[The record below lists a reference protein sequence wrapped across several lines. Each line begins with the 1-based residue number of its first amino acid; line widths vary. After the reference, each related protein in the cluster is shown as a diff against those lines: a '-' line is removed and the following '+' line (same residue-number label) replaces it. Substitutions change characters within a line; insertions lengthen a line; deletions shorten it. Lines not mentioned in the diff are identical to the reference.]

1 MANVEHNVL
10 TGSDLH
16 EPKGMATA
24 ADNTVYLAD
33 GATSGVFTQI
43 TPTNRVMVHSA
54 SDFPAAVAGVRTL
67 AASTTYQIVG
77 AVSIGS
83 DRLVMSADT
92 AIVGHNPELDV
103 LSTTSSGNM
112 ITTVTD
118 GLMNGVGFTCSSGTW
133 LSIGG
138 ATNTKRFKISN
149 CILTSCDI
157 IGTVDQSLEFIFINN
172 DVRVATN
179 GGLTLTGTCTDLR
192 IQNSRLTTAKTPNGI
207 IIDFG
212 TSVWDNAFVGFNI
225 LNNPGSVDAVGLV
238 SGGNA
243 NLKTTTGNGYI
254 VDNLIF
260 DPLEDII
267 NQAGDR
273 WNFRVHD

>member
-16 EPKGMATA
+16 ESKGIATA
-24 ADNTVYLAD
+24 VDNAVYVAD

-54 SDFPAAVAGVRTL
+54 SDFPTAVAGVRTL
-67 AASTTYQIVG
+67 VASTTYQIVG

-103 LSTTSSGNM
+103 LTTTSSGNM

-157 IGTVDQSLEFIFINN
+157 IGTVDKSLDFIFIDN
-172 DVRVATN
+172 DVRVATS
-179 GGLTLTGTCTDLR
+179 GGLTLTGVSTAIR
-192 IQNSRLTTAKTPNGI
+192 IQNCKLTSSVTPI
-207 IIDFG
+207 IQFG
-212 TSVWDNAFVGFNI
+212 SSVWFSAFVGFNI
-225 LNNPGSVDAVGLV
+225 FDNPVASLYAIALNGVA
-238 SGGNA
+238 NA
-243 NLKTTTGNGYI
+243 NLDSTGNGYI
-254 VDNLIF
+254 VDNMILVHGF
-260 DPLEDII
+260 DIL
-267 NQAGDR
+267 NQAGGL
-273 WNFRVHD
+273 WTFRVHS